1 MEVEGRCRNMCPP
14 GEFLKELYTEQN
26 GTVCSPCETGSY
38 SSEYTMFGKCEK
50 CLSCPQ
56 EYVEKC
62 TATTNAKCRCSSGFL
77 CSNNV
82 CSSCVENKCV
92 TGERPNK
99 TVIAKSLV
107 DGFEEYSYHCEPIC
121 PDNSYYE
128 RKDAVCKLRTQCAII
143 GLAEL
148 FPGNKTHNSV
158 CDRGVSFIND
168 GGIIHMIVGIG
179 FVLVSLTL
187 LVLLS
192 YACMKKLIKHKPKNN
207 PINVVAVSANT
218 SEYHLS
224 KEESGCQLIIQD
236 ESKHSDSLGHLNLEN
251 VSLF

>member
-1 MEVEGRCRNMCPP
+1 MENEGRCCNLCPP
-14 GEFLKELYTEQN
+14 GEFLKAFCTEQHQ
-26 GTVCSPCETGSY
+26 TVCSPCETGFY
-38 SSEYTMFGKCEK
+38 SSTYTMFSKCEE
-50 CLSCPQ
+50 CLSCQQ

-62 TATTNAKCRCSSGFL
+62 TATANAKCRCRSGFL

-82 CSSCVENKCV
+82 CSRCEENKCV

-99 TVIAKSLV
+99 TVTAKSLV
-107 DGFEEYSYHCEPIC
+107 DGSEEYSYHCEPIC
-121 PDNSYYE
+121 PDDAYYE
-128 RKDAVCKLRTQCAII
+128 VKDNVCKPRTQCARN
-143 GLAEL
+143 GLPEL

-158 CDRGVSFIND
+158 CDRGERPTNHGD
-168 GGIIHMIVGIG
+168 IIHVIIGIG

-192 YACMKKLIKHKPKNN
+192 YACMKKLMKHKPKDNS
-207 PINVVAVSANT
+207 INVVAVSANT

-236 ESKHSDSLGHLNLEN
+236 ESKHGNSLGHLQLEH